1 MLYMSSILYY
11 SNYCPHS
18 KELIG
23 HLSKTKTKDEV
34 HYACIDNRE
43 KKGGRI
49 YIILGNG
56 QRLILP
62 PHISKVPALFIM
74 KEEGRVIYGKDIY
87 KFFEPK
93 EQYQKQQSTENNG
106 EPLAFSS
113 GEMAGL
119 SDSYAYLDLTPDE
132 LSAKGNGGLKQMHH
146 FSLLNQNDSI
156 QTPPEDYQPD
166 KIGQVDMGKL
176 EMQRAQDIK
185 LK

>member
-1 MLYMSSILYY
+1 MSSILYY
-11 SNYCPHS
+11 SNFCPHS

-23 HLSKTKTKDEV
+23 KLAKTKTKEEL

-62 PHISKVPALFIM
+62 PHVLKVPALFIM
-74 KEEGRVIYGKDIY
+74 KEEGRVLYGNEI
-87 KFFEPK
+87 FEYFRPK
-93 EQYQKQQSTENNG
+93 EEYETQQSTQNNG
-106 EPLAFSS
+106 EPLAFSTV
-113 GEMAGL
+113 EMSGL
-119 SDSYAYLDLTPDE
+119 SDNYAYLDLTPDE
-132 LSAKGNGGLKQMHH
+132 LSAKGDGGLKQMHH
-146 FSLLNQNDSI
+146 FSLLNQKDSI
-156 QTPPEDYQPD
+156 QTPPEDYAPD